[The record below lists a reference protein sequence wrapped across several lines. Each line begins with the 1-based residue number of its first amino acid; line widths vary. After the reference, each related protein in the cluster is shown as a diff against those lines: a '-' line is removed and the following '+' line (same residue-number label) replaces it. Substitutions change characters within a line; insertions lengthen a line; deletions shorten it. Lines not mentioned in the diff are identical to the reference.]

1 MERKNLKNFDQIK
14 VRLLQFAES
23 QKIPKT
29 KFFEQNQLAASNFS
43 GKGAESALSTD
54 KIVQILTCYPDLNS
68 DWLLLGRGEMLRSLG
83 QNVGNITHGTAVG
96 VNVNGN
102 DISITNNP
110 LVPAMDHLS
119 KSVATLASSNASLVA
134 ENARLAAELTRLLTL
149 LEQKL

>member
-54 KIVQILTCYPDLNS
+54 KIVQILTCYPELNS
-68 DWLLLGRGEMLRSLG
+68 EWLLLGRGEMLRSAT
-83 QNVGNITHGTAVG
+83 QSVGNISHSTAVG

-102 DISITNNP
+102 DINISYDP
-110 LVPAMDHLS
+110 LLLPTVESLS
-119 KSVATLASSNASLVA
+119 DSVAKLTAQNAQLLGELS
-134 ENARLAAELTRLLTL
+134 RLISIVEKKAL
-149 LEQKL
+149 

>member
-23 QKIPKT
+23 QKIPKI

-54 KIVQILTCYPDLNS
+54 KIVQILTCFPDLNS
-68 DWLLLGRGEMLRSLG
+68 DWLLLGRGEMLRSAS
-83 QNVGNITHGTAVG
+83 QSVGNISNSTAVG

-102 DISITNNP
+102 DINISNNTQQ
-110 LVPAMDHLS
+110 LVDTIARQ
-119 KSVATLASSNASLVA
+119 A
-134 ENARLAAELTRLLTL
+134 ETIARQAAIIDRLTTP
-149 LEQKL
+149 Q

>member
-54 KIVQILTCYPDLNS
+54 KIVQILTCFPELNS
-68 DWLLLGRGEMLRSLG
+68 DWLLLGRGEMLRSDA
-83 QNVGNITHGTAVG
+83 QKTVSSSA
-96 VNVNGN
+96 
-102 DISITNNP
+102 DS
-110 LVPAMDHLS
+110 VPWSRYDAAQQEIGALRTRLEQS
-119 KSVATLASSNASLVA
+119 AESVA
-134 ENARLAAELTRLLTL
+134 RLLKENSELRKNPVSPSPATPGAPIYV
-149 LEQKL
+149 

>member
-23 QKIPKT
+23 QKIPKV

-68 DWLLLGRGEMLRSLG
+68 DWLLLGRGEMLRK
-83 QNVGNITHGTAVG
+83 NNAK
-96 VNVNGN
+96 NVNIASGPQSLAG
-102 DISITNNP
+102 DGTLTVEAPSQLLSIIVSQQETINRLSQTIDRLTTN
-110 LVPAMDHLS
+110 
-119 KSVATLASSNASLVA
+119 
-134 ENARLAAELTRLLTL
+134 
-149 LEQKL
+149 